1 MQKNILFNHKHTSKL
16 PNRSIQ
22 LSMYC
27 ILTLITILI
36 IKYIVQNENGL

>member
-1 MQKNILFNHKHTSKL
+1 MQKDIFFKHKHTSKL

-22 LSMYC
+22 LRIYC
-27 ILTLITILI
+27 VLILITILI